1 MTPIPLPLLLAATLT
16 GTTFAVAPSTDDD
29 PRPRPNIVFIMADDH
44 CMQAISCYGAS
55 AGPGVVETPGID
67 RIAREGMRF
76 DRASVTNAICGPSR
90 ATILT
95 GKHCH
100 RHGFA
105 TNGQRFDG
113 SQQTFPK
120 LLQQAGYRTE
130 VVGKWHLSSPPSG
143 FDRSEVLVGQGDYW
157 NPLLVVD
164 GERSRR
170 EGHTTDLIHDA
181 AVARL
186 EALAAA
192 DANHDGDDD
201 GDDTPPFLLM
211 VHHKA
216 PHRNWMPHPRHL
228 DLFTDGDLPVPDSF
242 FDAPDRRSPAGAIQ
256 TMRIDRDLAWLY
268 DLKIDP
274 TTLHP
279 DEEVSRLDRWMA
291 NELARVP
298 QEALD
303 AYDEAHREE
312 NAALAAAIEDMSPR
326 DLALWKFQRYAK
338 NYLRT
343 AQGVDDSVGGILE
356 ALDRL
361 GLADDTIVVY
371 TSDQGWYLGEQGWY
385 DKRWMYEPS
394 FRTPLLVRWPGVVEP
409 GSISDALAQNLD
421 FASTFLEAAGIE
433 PPADLQGRSL
443 LPVLRGESGADETL
457 RDAAYY
463 RFEESRGAHTVPRHE
478 GVATRDA
485 KLIRHLDLLDERG
498 ESILELYR
506 LDVDPEER
514 DNLAGRPEHADLQR
528 RMLERLEALRKHY
541 DAPENVPASAP
552 DRDI

>member
-1 MTPIPLPLLLAATLT
+1 MSIRTLAGIALAAA
-16 GTTFAVAPSTDDD
+16 TTATASPQAEPSAEAA
-29 PRPRPNIVFIMADDH
+29 RRPNIVFIMADDH

-100 RHGFA
+100 QHGFA
-105 TNGQRFDG
+105 TNGQKFDG

-157 NPLLVVD
+157 NPLLVLD
-164 GERSRR
+164 GKRSRR
-170 EGHTTDLIHDA
+170 EGHTTDLIHQS
-181 AVARL
+181 AVERL
-186 EALAAA
+186 EAFAA
-192 DANHDGDDD
+192 DDDAR
-201 GDDTPPFLLM
+201 PFLLM

-256 TMRIDRDLAWLY
+256 TMQIDRDLAWLY

-274 TTLHP
+274 TTLYP
-279 DEEVSRLDRWMA
+279 DEEVSRLDRWMT

-303 AYDEAHREE
+303 AYAEAHGEE
-312 NAALAAAIEDMSPR
+312 NAALAAAIDAMSPR
-326 DLALWKFQRYAK
+326 ELALWKFQRYAK

-361 GLADDTIVVY
+361 DLADDTIVVY

-394 FRTPLLVRWPGVVEP
+394 FRTPLVVRWPGVVEA
-409 GSISDALAQNLD
+409 GSTSDALAQNLD
-421 FASTFLEAAGIE
+421 FASTFLEAAGVA

-443 LPVLRGESGADETL
+443 VPVLRGESGADETL

-463 RFEESRGAHTVPRHE
+463 RYEESRGAHTVPRHE
-478 GVATRDA
+478 GVATREA
-485 KLIRHLDLLDERG
+485 KLIRYLDLLDDEG
-498 ESILELYR
+498 DAILELYR

-514 DNLAGRPEHADLQR
+514 DNLAGRPEHAE
-528 RMLERLEALRKHY
+528 LERSMLDRLDDLRASY
-541 DAPENVPASAP
+541 QAPENVPAP
-552 DRDI
+552 TPRPGT

>member
-1 MTPIPLPLLLAATLT
+1 MSIRTLAGIALAAA
-16 GTTFAVAPSTDDD
+16 TTATASPQAEPSAEAA
-29 PRPRPNIVFIMADDH
+29 RRPNIVFIMADDH

-55 AGPGVVETPGID
+55 AGPNVVETPGID

-100 RHGFA
+100 QHGFA
-105 TNGQRFDG
+105 TNGQKFDG

-157 NPLLVVD
+157 NPLLVLD
-164 GERSRR
+164 GKRSRR
-170 EGHTTDLIHDA
+170 EGHTTDLIHQS
-181 AVARL
+181 AVERL
-186 EALAAA
+186 EAFAA
-192 DANHDGDDD
+192 DDDAR
-201 GDDTPPFLLM
+201 PFLLM

-256 TMRIDRDLAWLY
+256 TMQIDRDLAWLY

-274 TTLHP
+274 TTLYP
-279 DEEVSRLDRWMA
+279 DEEVSRLDRWMT

-303 AYDEAHREE
+303 AYAEAHGEE
-312 NAALAAAIEDMSPR
+312 NAALAAAIDAMSPR
-326 DLALWKFQRYAK
+326 ELALWKFQRYAK

-361 GLADDTIVVY
+361 DLADDTIVVY

-394 FRTPLLVRWPGVVEP
+394 FRTPLVVRWPGVVEA
-409 GSISDALAQNLD
+409 GSTSDALAQNLD
-421 FASTFLEAAGIE
+421 FASTFLEAAGVA

-443 LPVLRGESGADETL
+443 VPVLRGESGADETL

-463 RFEESRGAHTVPRHE
+463 RYEESRGAHTVPRHE
-478 GVATRDA
+478 GVATREA
-485 KLIRHLDLLDERG
+485 KLIRYLDLLDDEG
-498 ESILELYR
+498 DAILELYR

-514 DNLAGRPEHADLQR
+514 DNLAGRPEHAE
-528 RMLERLEALRKHY
+528 LERSMLDRLDDLRASY
-541 DAPENVPASAP
+541 QAPENVPAP
-552 DRDI
+552 TPRPGT

>member
-1 MTPIPLPLLLAATLT
+1 MSIRTLAGIALAAA
-16 GTTFAVAPSTDDD
+16 TTATASPQAEPSAEAA
-29 PRPRPNIVFIMADDH
+29 RRPNIVFIMADDH

-55 AGPGVVETPGID
+55 AGPNVVETPGID

-100 RHGFA
+100 QHGFA
-105 TNGQRFDG
+105 TNGQKFDG

-157 NPLLVVD
+157 NPLLVLD
-164 GERSRR
+164 GKRSRR
-170 EGHTTDLIHDA
+170 EGHTTDLIHQS
-181 AVARL
+181 AVERL
-186 EALAAA
+186 EAFA
-192 DANHDGDDD
+192 DDD
-201 GDDTPPFLLM
+201 DARPFLLM

-256 TMRIDRDLAWLY
+256 TMQIDRDLAWLY

-274 TTLHP
+274 TTLYP
-279 DEEVSRLDRWMA
+279 DEEVSRLDRWMT

-303 AYDEAHREE
+303 AYAEAHGEE
-312 NAALAAAIEDMSPR
+312 NAALAAAIDAMSPR
-326 DLALWKFQRYAK
+326 ELALWKFQRYAK

-361 GLADDTIVVY
+361 DLADDTIVVY

-394 FRTPLLVRWPGVVEP
+394 FRTPLVVRWPGVVEA
-409 GSISDALAQNLD
+409 GSTSDALAQNLD
-421 FASTFLEAAGIE
+421 FASTFLEAAGVA

-443 LPVLRGESGADETL
+443 VPVLRGESGADETL

-463 RFEESRGAHTVPRHE
+463 RYEESRGAHTVPRHE
-478 GVATRDA
+478 GVATREA
-485 KLIRHLDLLDERG
+485 KLIRYLDLLDDEG
-498 ESILELYR
+498 DAILELYR

-514 DNLAGRPEHADLQR
+514 DNLAGRPEHAE
-528 RMLERLEALRKHY
+528 LERSMLDRLDDLRASY
-541 DAPENVPASAP
+541 QAPENVPAP
-552 DRDI
+552 TPRPGT

>member
-1 MTPIPLPLLLAATLT
+1 MSIRTLAGIALAAA
-16 GTTFAVAPSTDDD
+16 TTATASPQAEPSAEAA
-29 PRPRPNIVFIMADDH
+29 RRPNIVFIMADDH

-55 AGPGVVETPGID
+55 AGPNVVETPGID

-100 RHGFA
+100 QHGFA
-105 TNGQRFDG
+105 TNGQKFDG

-157 NPLLVVD
+157 NPLLVLD
-164 GERSRR
+164 GKRSRR
-170 EGHTTDLIHDA
+170 EGHTTDLIHQS
-181 AVARL
+181 AVERL
-186 EALAAA
+186 EAFA
-192 DANHDGDDD
+192 DDD
-201 GDDTPPFLLM
+201 DARPFLLM

-256 TMRIDRDLAWLY
+256 TMQIDRDLAWLY

-274 TTLHP
+274 TTLYP
-279 DEEVSRLDRWMA
+279 DEEVSRLDRWMT

-303 AYDEAHREE
+303 AYAEAHGEE
-312 NAALAAAIEDMSPR
+312 NAALAAAIDAMSPR
-326 DLALWKFQRYAK
+326 ELALWKFQRYAK

-361 GLADDTIVVY
+361 DLADDTIVVY

-394 FRTPLLVRWPGVVEP
+394 FRTPLVVRWPGVVEA
-409 GSISDALAQNLD
+409 GSTSDALAQNLD
-421 FASTFLEAAGIE
+421 FASTFLEAAGVA

-443 LPVLRGESGADETL
+443 VPVLRGESGADETL

-463 RFEESRGAHTVPRHE
+463 RYEESRGAHTVPRHE
-478 GVATRDA
+478 GVATREA
-485 KLIRHLDLLDERG
+485 KLIRYLDLLDDEG
-498 ESILELYR
+498 DAILELYR

-514 DNLAGRPEHADLQR
+514 DNLAGRPEHADLER
-528 RMLERLEALRKHY
+528 SMLDRLDDLRASY
-541 DAPENVPASAP
+541 QAPENVPAP
-552 DRDI
+552 TPRPGT

>member
-1 MTPIPLPLLLAATLT
+1 MSIRTLAGIALAAA
-16 GTTFAVAPSTDDD
+16 TTATASPQAEPSAEAA
-29 PRPRPNIVFIMADDH
+29 RRPNIVFIMADDH

-55 AGPGVVETPGID
+55 AGPNVVETPGID

-100 RHGFA
+100 QHGFA
-105 TNGQRFDG
+105 TNGQKFDG

-157 NPLLVVD
+157 NPLLVLD
-164 GERSRR
+164 GKRSRR
-170 EGHTTDLIHDA
+170 EGHTTDLIHQS
-181 AVARL
+181 AVERL
-186 EALAAA
+186 EAFAA
-192 DANHDGDDD
+192 DDDAR
-201 GDDTPPFLLM
+201 PFLLM

-256 TMRIDRDLAWLY
+256 TMQIDRDLAWLY

-274 TTLHP
+274 TTLYP
-279 DEEVSRLDRWMA
+279 DEEVSRLDRWMT

-303 AYDEAHREE
+303 AYAEAHGEE
-312 NAALAAAIEDMSPR
+312 NAALAAAIDAMSPR
-326 DLALWKFQRYAK
+326 ELALWKFQRYAK

-361 GLADDTIVVY
+361 DLADDTIVVY

-394 FRTPLLVRWPGVVEP
+394 FRTPLVVRWPGVVEA
-409 GSISDALAQNLD
+409 GSTSDALAQNLD
-421 FASTFLEAAGIE
+421 FASTFLEAAGVA

-443 LPVLRGESGADETL
+443 VPVLRGELGADETL

-463 RFEESRGAHTVPRHE
+463 RYEESRGAHTVPRHE
-478 GVATRDA
+478 GVATREA
-485 KLIRHLDLLDERG
+485 KLIRYLDLLDDEG
-498 ESILELYR
+498 DAILELYR

-514 DNLAGRPEHADLQR
+514 DNLAGRPEHAE
-528 RMLERLEALRKHY
+528 LERSMLDRLDDLRASY
-541 DAPENVPASAP
+541 QAPENVPAP
-552 DRDI
+552 TPRPGT

>member
-1 MTPIPLPLLLAATLT
+1 MSIRTLAGIALAAA
-16 GTTFAVAPSTDDD
+16 TTATASPQAEPSAEAA
-29 PRPRPNIVFIMADDH
+29 RRPNIVFIMADDH

-55 AGPGVVETPGID
+55 AGPNVVETPGID

-100 RHGFA
+100 QHGFA
-105 TNGQRFDG
+105 TNGQKFDG

-157 NPLLVVD
+157 NPLLVLD
-164 GERSRR
+164 GKRSRR
-170 EGHTTDLIHDA
+170 EGHTTDLIHQS
-181 AVARL
+181 AVERL
-186 EALAAA
+186 EAFA
-192 DANHDGDDD
+192 DDD
-201 GDDTPPFLLM
+201 DARPFLLM

-256 TMRIDRDLAWLY
+256 TMQIDRDLAWLY

-274 TTLHP
+274 TTLYP
-279 DEEVSRLDRWMA
+279 DEEVSRLDRWMT

-303 AYDEAHREE
+303 AYAEAHGEE
-312 NAALAAAIEDMSPR
+312 NAALAAAIDAMSPR
-326 DLALWKFQRYAK
+326 ELALWKFQRYAK

-361 GLADDTIVVY
+361 DLADDTIVVY

-394 FRTPLLVRWPGVVEP
+394 FRTPLVVRWPGVVEA
-409 GSISDALAQNLD
+409 GSTSDALAQNLD
-421 FASTFLEAAGIE
+421 FASTFLEAAGVA

-443 LPVLRGESGADETL
+443 VPVLRGESGADETL

-463 RFEESRGAHTVPRHE
+463 RYEESRGAHTVPRHE
-478 GVATRDA
+478 GVATREA
-485 KLIRHLDLLDERG
+485 KLIRYLDLLDDEG
-498 ESILELYR
+498 DAILELYR

-514 DNLAGRPEHADLQR
+514 DNLAGRPEHAELER
-528 RMLERLEALRKHY
+528 SMLDRLEALREHY

-552 DRDI
+552 DRGT

>member
-1 MTPIPLPLLLAATLT
+1 MSIRTLAGIALAAA
-16 GTTFAVAPSTDDD
+16 TTATASPQAEPSAEAA
-29 PRPRPNIVFIMADDH
+29 RRPNIVFIMADDH

-55 AGPGVVETPGID
+55 AGPNVVETPGID

-100 RHGFA
+100 QHGFA
-105 TNGQRFDG
+105 TNGQKFDG

-157 NPLLVVD
+157 NPLLVLD
-164 GERSRR
+164 GKRSRR
-170 EGHTTDLIHDA
+170 EGHTTDLIHQS
-181 AVARL
+181 AVERL
-186 EALAAA
+186 EAFAA
-192 DANHDGDDD
+192 DDDAR
-201 GDDTPPFLLM
+201 PFLLM

-256 TMRIDRDLAWLY
+256 TMQIDRDLAWLY

-274 TTLHP
+274 TTLYP
-279 DEEVSRLDRWMA
+279 DEEVSRLDRWMT

-303 AYDEAHREE
+303 AYAEAHGEE
-312 NAALAAAIEDMSPR
+312 NAALAAAIDAMSPR
-326 DLALWKFQRYAK
+326 ELALWKFQRYAK

-361 GLADDTIVVY
+361 DLADDTIVVY

-394 FRTPLLVRWPGVVEP
+394 FRTPLVVRWPGVVEA
-409 GSISDALAQNLD
+409 GSTSDALAQNLD
-421 FASTFLEAAGIE
+421 FASTFLEAAGVA

-443 LPVLRGESGADETL
+443 VPVLRGESGADETL

-463 RFEESRGAHTVPRHE
+463 RYEESRGAHTVPRHE
-478 GVATRDA
+478 GVATREA
-485 KLIRHLDLLDERG
+485 KLIRYLALLDDEG
-498 ESILELYR
+498 
-506 LDVDPEER
+506 
-514 DNLAGRPEHADLQR
+514 AA
-528 RMLERLEALRKHY
+528 
-541 DAPENVPASAP
+541 
-552 DRDI
+552 